1 MLVNEM
7 FANAQHG
14 VADKIWPREGT
25 SFPKIWPVHYA
36 LAVAGIAVIRNWMK
50 GDETAEECA
59 EELRSL
65 TNRFSENS
73 SLRFQLDIPDMD
85 VESGYGLWADTC
97 DDFHN
102 PLIAVEGPIIR
113 QLIDSI
119 PPGRALDAACG
130 TGRYARYLSERGH
143 AVSGVDLSPELIEKA
158 RANTPASSSGPE
170 VSKRCL
176 FLARLSILSC
186 ADSR

>member
-1 MLVNEM
+1 M
-7 FANAQHG
+7 
-14 VADKIWPREGT
+14 
-25 SFPKIWPVHYA
+25 SKIWPVHYA
-36 LAVAGIAVIRNWMK
+36 LCVAGIAVIRNWMK